1 MVTDLNF
8 RMIYSVTN
16 FLGEC
21 MFYKLKR
28 FTFVRNIND
37 YLQII
42 DKRNDTEIIGDYIS
56 YLFAK
61 ELSYEFKNIDIL
73 VHKICE
79 KFDDSTD
86 FNIVKNDA
94 INFYEKLFE
103 FGLVSKKENLD
114 ALEIEQTVNN
124 EKKYANILLPKEEY
138 KIYQKV
144 RKEKPCLQHI
154 MIEITKICNERCIH
168 CYIPHENKN
177 IMMDD
182 NIFYDIVNQAVEL
195 GTVVSFKISG
205 GECMLHPLFKSF
217 IKYIKEK
224 GFALTVLTNLT
235 LLDDETINILREGS
249 YSDVQVSLFSLNPKI
264 HDKITTVKGSF
275 DKTIKNLDKLYHAGI
290 DVSIATQVM
299 EINKDSIEDLY
310 KYTKKYNF
318 KFRCDWTIIPQED
331 KNCSN
336 LSCRVENLLAYED
349 ICKLRIKYDEGY
361 KEELKEEL
369 SYPPKS
375 EDKHLC
381 NAGTNGIAID
391 ANLNVHPCAGWGINV
406 GSLKVQKLLEIWEKS
421 ELLSKIRN
429 VVLRD
434 FPKCKNCNIR
444 NLCSICMAHADLEK
458 NAENF
463 KFEMPEY
470 SCKMYNVIYNTIRK
484 ELSLS

>member
-56 YLFAK
+56 YIFAK

-154 MIEITKICNERCIH
+154 MIEIIKICNERCIH

-217 IKYIKEK
+217 IRYIKEK
-224 GFALTVLTNLT
+224 G
-235 LLDDETINILREGS
+235 
-249 YSDVQVSLFSLNPKI
+249 
-264 HDKITTVKGSF
+264 
-275 DKTIKNLDKLYHAGI
+275 
-290 DVSIATQVM
+290 
-299 EINKDSIEDLY
+299 
-310 KYTKKYNF
+310 
-318 KFRCDWTIIPQED
+318 
-331 KNCSN
+331 
-336 LSCRVENLLAYED
+336 
-349 ICKLRIKYDEGY
+349 
-361 KEELKEEL
+361 
-369 SYPPKS
+369 
-375 EDKHLC
+375 
-381 NAGTNGIAID
+381 
-391 ANLNVHPCAGWGINV
+391 
-406 GSLKVQKLLEIWEKS
+406 
-421 ELLSKIRN
+421 
-429 VVLRD
+429 
-434 FPKCKNCNIR
+434 
-444 NLCSICMAHADLEK
+444 
-458 NAENF
+458 
-463 KFEMPEY
+463 
-470 SCKMYNVIYNTIRK
+470 
-484 ELSLS
+484 

>member
-1 MVTDLNF
+1 ML
-8 RMIYSVTN
+8 
-16 FLGEC
+16 
-21 MFYKLKR
+21 YKLKR
-28 FTFVRNIND
+28 FTFIRNIND

-42 DKRNDTEIIGDYIS
+42 DKRNDTEIIGDYVS

-61 ELSYEFKNIDIL
+61 QLSYEFENIDNL
-73 VHKICE
+73 VDKICNE
-79 KFDDSTD
+79 FDDSPE

-103 FGLVSKKENLD
+103 FGLVSKKEKLD
-114 ALEIEQTVNN
+114 TLEIKQTVNN
-124 EKKYANILLPKEEY
+124 EKNVKILLPKEEY
-138 KIYQKV
+138 KIYQEV

-177 IMMDD
+177 IMISD

-205 GECMLHPLFKSF
+205 GECMLHPSFKSF

-235 LLDDETINILREGS
+235 LLDDEIINILKEGTF
-249 YSDVQVSLFSLNPKI
+249 SDVQVSLFSLNPEV

-275 DKTIKNLDKLYHAGI
+275 NKTIENIEKLSKVGI
-290 DVSIATQVM
+290 DVSISTQIM
-299 EINKDSIEDLY
+299 ESNKDSIEDLF
-310 KYTKKYNF
+310 KYSKEHNF
-318 KFRCDWTIIPQED
+318 KFRCDWTIIPQEN

-336 LSCRVENLLAYED
+336 LSCRVKNLSTYEE

-391 ANLNVHPCAGWGINV
+391 ANLNVHPCAGWGITV
-406 GSLKVQKLLEIWEKS
+406 GNLKNQKLLDIWEKS
-421 ELLSKIRN
+421 ELLLKIRN

-434 FPKCKNCNIR
+434 FPKCKDCNIR

-458 NAENF
+458 NADNF
-463 KFEMPEY
+463 IFEMPEY
-470 SCKMYNVIYNTIRK
+470 SCEMYKVIYSTIKK
-484 ELSLS
+484 ELEIQ